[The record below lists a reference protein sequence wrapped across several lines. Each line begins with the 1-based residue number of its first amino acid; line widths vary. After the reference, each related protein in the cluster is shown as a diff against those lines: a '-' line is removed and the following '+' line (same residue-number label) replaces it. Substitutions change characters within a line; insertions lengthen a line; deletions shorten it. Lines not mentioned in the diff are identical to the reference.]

1 MAMEYKLPFTADEIT
16 EKLKNVDKI
25 KWKNI
30 EDKPFGETTVMS
42 DTLTWDG
49 NLDNAILMDG
59 GTYIVKLSS
68 DVPSLEMLSKGG
80 TAETLMGTFNFT
92 GYGDLDNGMYI
103 ATVDEATLEALGGDE
118 EAALMVFPFIAST
131 DLKDGDLTLT
141 KGIYMFYV
149 PLEGLGVNSFKVN
162 DYKFVDVELKYIDTK
177 YLEPF
182 HEKTSYSETLTWN
195 GDMSNKELATHDFPA
210 DIYFVHVSDVV
221 PTASDFENGAR
232 YKSSIQSEA
241 TEILSGGMMNI
252 GNGVLLEQNMNIAV
266 VQSDNTTVSV
276 PYSGM
281 TVTVTLP
288 KKGIYFVFNNALSN
302 GFQFVEELTI
312 DAFNKFP
319 ITQTLLKEEYLP
331 YIPSSNGGG
340 GCTPQFGEITEE
352 VEVLTWDGNTNGLE
366 SVMGM
371 TYLISEVVPTLED
384 LQKGGSQTFMTN
396 GVESTENWTS
406 EDISDFE
413 ANGMGS
419 GILMIGSVVIA
430 LKDGATIIG
439 DGTTITFPKAG
450 IYFMGMDDDGNG
462 VFDYVKE
469 FSINDYKFIT
479 TTIKRIS
486 GKYLDVK
493 WDNIDGA
500 PVYKKEDYILPVNN
514 TVVTDGTSTLSLTGD
529 LIIGETYTVL
539 FDGKEYLCS
548 CYDVYALDTKVPS
561 LGNSQLL
568 GLDTN
573 VTTEPFFIAL
583 APIGGL
589 LLSSDGIHQIGI
601 SGTKI
606 KKLDNDLLD
615 LDWIPAPVKEK
626 VLFGSYTFRAG
637 ENYKQLTDALGYH
650 VKPNDIVLV
659 KFDDVLYTCKTSF
672 YGESSNNGAKIN
684 SVGNASIYD
693 SSKPDTGEPFFFH
706 LPGNSNGW
714 DIYVADDTVEHSLE
728 VYIFDDIKKPIPD
741 EYLPSRLVDPVNWSD
756 IVGKI
761 CDTTTVVTET
771 MLFENLTFNS
781 KDATYTETTS
791 GTKVT
796 RRYRIDLPEEYKGK
810 LPLRNISDCKYRIV
824 MGEGIS
830 TTAKASVSYSDDV
843 SNTLGQFRPPG
854 LIQDFYFEEEA
865 NIGNLYLYYAVR
877 YNEGETCTDPVFNF
891 TLSLYEII
899 TREEVSPIPYKYTPQ
914 EVKESIDFYTEKIK
928 TDTLHW
934 NGSYE
939 GVPYVVF
946 GNKTYV
952 RVPYEHTNKLVS
964 GHPTVRTS
972 FSYDLLHNSTNIKF
986 GDSDIIINS
995 GGFKNNHNNNL
1006 ITDGTYVFLVK
1017 RIGSYDVNGLTM
1029 TFPET
1034 GLYLLRDEDSYV
1046 SEFNPTDNYIKFET
1060 RVPKTRVQDYVVLE
1074 SSTAGSSKQFKITV
1088 DDNGTIKATQI
1099 TS

>member
-49 NLDNAILMDG
+49 NLDNAILMDE

-92 GYGDLDNGMYI
+92 GYGDLGNGMYI

-118 EAALMVFPFIAST
+118 EAVLMVFPFIAST

-149 PLEGLGVNSFKVN
+149 PLGGLGVNSFKVN
-162 DYKFVDVELKYIDTK
+162 DYKFVDVEIKYIDTK

-352 VEVLTWDGNTNGLE
+352 VEVLTWDGNTDGFE
-366 SVMGM
+366 SVMG
-371 TYLISEVVPTLED
+371 TAYLISDAIPTLED
-384 LQKGGSQTFMTN
+384 LQNGGTCQYFID
-396 GVESTENWTS
+396 GVENSQEWTS
-406 EDISDFE
+406 EDIMDFE
-413 ANGMGS
+413 SMGAGS
-419 GILMIGSVVIA
+419 GVISILSVFIA
-430 LKDGATIIG
+430 TKDNAYIAMEGQ
-439 DGTTITFPKAG
+439 TITIPKAG
-450 IYFMGMDDDGNG
+450 VYFLKEAEDE
-462 VFDYVKE
+462 YTTE

-493 WDNIDGA
+493 WDNIDGV
-500 PVYKKEDYILPVNN
+500 PVYKKEDYILPVNSA
-514 TVVTDGTSTLSLTGD
+514 VVTDGNSTLSLTGD

-539 FDGKEYLCS
+539 FDGKKYLCS
-548 CYDVYALDTKVPS
+548 CYNVGILDTEIPA

-568 GLDTN
+568 GYNTN
-573 VTTEPFFIAL
+573 TSAEPFLVASV
-583 APIGGL
+583 PEVYTL
-589 LLSSDGIHQIGI
+589 LISSDGTHQIGI

-626 VLFGSYTFRAG
+626 VLFGSYTINAG
-637 ENYKQLTDALGYH
+637 RNNKDYTDSLGYNI
-650 VKPNDIVLV
+650 KPNDIVLV
-659 KFDDVLYTCKTSF
+659 KFDDVLYTCKASF
-672 YGESSNNGAKIN
+672 YGENSNSGAKIN

-693 SSKPDTGEPFFFH
+693 SSKPDTGEPFFFC
-706 LPGNSNGW
+706 LPDNSNGW
-714 DIYVADDTVEHSLE
+714 GIYVADDTVEHSLE
-728 VYIFDDIKKPIPD
+728 VYIYDDIKKPIPD

-781 KDATYTETTS
+781 DDATYTETTS
-791 GTKVT
+791 DGKVT
-796 RRYRIDLPEEYKGK
+796 RRYRINLPEEYKGK
-810 LPLRNISDCKYRIV
+810 LPLRNISDCKYKIV
-824 MGEGIS
+824 MGENDS
-830 TTAKASVSYSDDV
+830 TTAKASVSYSADT
-843 SNTLGQFRPPG
+843 SNILGSFRPLG
-854 LIQDFYFEEEA
+854 LTQDFYFNEEA
-865 NIGNLYLYYAVR
+865 NIGNLYLRYAVQ
-877 YNEGETCTDPVFNF
+877 YNEGETCTDPVFNL

-899 TREEVSPIPYKYTPQ
+899 TREEVSSIPYKYTPQ
-914 EVKESIDFYTEKIK
+914 EVKDTVEFYTEKIK
-928 TDTLHW
+928 TTTLHW
-934 NGSYE
+934 NGVYE
-939 GVPYVVF
+939 NVPYTVF

-952 RVPYEHTNKLVS
+952 RVPYEHTDDLLAGS
-964 GHPTVRTS
+964 PTVRTT
-972 FSYDLLHNSTNIKF
+972 FAYDLLHNSTNIKF

-995 GGFKNNHNNNL
+995 GGFKNNHNNKL

-1017 RIGSYDVNGLTM
+1017 SVGSYVVNGLTM
-1029 TFPET
+1029 TFPEK

-1046 SEFNPTDNYIKFET
+1046 SEFNPTDNYIKFKT